1 MSYTRP
7 ATDEDR
13 NRIADPDEMVV
24 RVVFVSAYDP
34 AGTLESH
41 QHQDLSSAHYFL
53 YQESI
58 RRIEEKMNHDLAHAK
73 RIRDEKMHT
82 LKKQAFG
89 HGDLEINYAYQV
101 EIPKDL
107 EPNEKATSEGLDL
120 KGEASGYEGQDYLTA
135 LSEGEDLKG

>member
-13 NRIADPDEMVV
+13 NRIADPDEAVV
-24 RVVFVSAYDP
+24 RVVFADP

-41 QHQDLSSAHYFL
+41 RHQDLSSAHYFL
-53 YQESI
+53 YQERV

-89 HGDLEINYAYQV
+89 QGDLEINYAYQV

-107 EPNEKATSEGLDL
+107 EPSEKCDPVQA
-120 KGEASGYEGQDYLTA
+120 
-135 LSEGEDLKG
+135 